1 MMLKEGVRMEEF
13 EGQKIVAP
21 AMKVPHRV
29 MLGRLVRKGLS
40 EEVTFKARPE
50 G

>member
-1 MMLKEGVRMEEF
+1 MEGNGGVTLF
-13 EGQKIVAP
+13 G
-21 AMKVPHRV
+21 
-29 MLGRLVRKGLS
+29 LVREGLS